1 MQKRTQRFD
10 PRQTMNS
17 NSYEIFHYLDAKS
30 RHLDAHYH
38 DFYEVFCFIDGDVD
52 YWVDGSLYHLKQGD
66 ILLINPTELHKPVP
80 RTESEKYER
89 IVLWIDK
96 NYLSQIENGIFEKCF
111 DLQSPTYNKIL
122 RLSANDKNTVYNMLG
137 SFTREFYSGEY
148 ASKSCSYGMLLQF
161 LTLINRISQEEVS
174 SDNYKTPTFIAEI
187 LAYIG
192 EHYSEELSLDRLAN
206 HFFISKYYLSHEFK
220 KAVGTSVHRYI
231 TLKRLSIAY
240 DLLSDGISPNQVGI
254 MCGFNDYTSFFRAFK
269 ARYDVTPAS
278 VNKSVE

>member
-1 MQKRTQRFD
+1 MQKKTQRFD

-148 ASKSCSYGMLLQF
+148 ASESCSYGMLLQF
-161 LTLINRISQEEVS
+161 LTLINRISQKEVS

-269 ARYDVTPAS
+269 AEYDVTPAS
-278 VNKSVE
+278 VNKSAK